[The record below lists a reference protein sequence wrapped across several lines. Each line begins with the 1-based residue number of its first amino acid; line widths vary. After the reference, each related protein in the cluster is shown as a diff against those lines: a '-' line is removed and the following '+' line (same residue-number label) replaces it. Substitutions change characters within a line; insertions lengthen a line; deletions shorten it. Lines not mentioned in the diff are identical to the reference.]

1 MRTPF
6 CWLGLLVLG
15 VLMAARMPGAAQAT
29 TSAEPSLVN
38 PLDGPFLGFG
48 AEWDGRGYLYAKFTE
63 ADWNLV
69 QQRIQWMRLPLVRI
83 MMQAGWCYTGEGGY
97 QWDGEAMQIL
107 RRQLDFCEAQGIA
120 VMLTDWGVNDNWMRI
135 PGVQRMDDPK
145 YAEIIGT
152 YLDYLINEKKYTCL
166 KYFIFVNEP
175 GRPAT
180 RDEWLAGLANV
191 AAELKKRGLDQRLRL
206 TAPDQSGN
214 RYDLLPATIE
224 KLGPVLGAYDLHL
237 YANQNKRYSTTA
249 EAARSGDI
257 RRHFTEAWKLARTMD
272 PDRTKPL
279 IIAEA
284 GYWSEPPE
292 VAKRAD
298 AATNSWHRDWRY
310 GFFMAQYAIQAVEA
324 GSWGVSAWM
333 LDDTSHSNFSW
344 GMWAS
349 KKEDFALKPW
359 FYVWALLS
367 RSFPPG
373 VTFSLVTNTPPGIQI
388 LAAKL
393 PSLEPKSGHERWS
406 LCVVNTEKNEAK
418 FTLRLPGVGVTET
431 DGYLYS
437 EKQATT
443 DAKGLPQPSE
453 RRSMAW
459 DKGELLSCPPESV
472 LFFVPS
478 VSNR

>member
-1 MRTPF
+1 MKRPLAVT
-6 CWLGLLVLG
+6 VLG
-15 VLMAARMPGAAQAT
+15 MWMLSQVFGLAQSMT
-29 TSAEPSLVN
+29 VAEPSQVN

-48 AEWDGRGYLYAKFTE
+48 AEWDGRGYAYTKFTE
-63 ADWNLV
+63 EDWKLV
-69 QQRIQWMRLPLVRI
+69 QERIQWMRLPLVRI
-83 MMQAGWCYTGEGGY
+83 MMQASWCYTGNGAY
-97 QWDGEAMQIL
+97 QWDGEAMRIL
-107 RRQLDFCEAQGIA
+107 QRQLDFCEAQGIT
-120 VMLTDWGVNDNWMRI
+120 VLLTDWGVNDNWMRI
-135 PGVQRMDDPK
+135 PDIKRMDDPK

-152 YLDYLINEKKYTCL
+152 YLDYLLNEKKYTCL

-191 AAELKKRGLDQRLRL
+191 AAELKKRGLDQRIRL

-224 KLGPVLGAYDLHL
+224 KLGYALGAYDLHL
-237 YANQNKRYSTTA
+237 YANQNKGHATTA

-272 PDRTKPL
+272 PDRSKPL

-333 LDDTSHSNFSW
+333 LDDTSHLNFSW

-373 VTFSLVTNTPPGIQI
+373 ATISLVTDTPPGIQI
-388 LAAKL
+388 LAARL
-393 PSLEPKSGHERWS
+393 PGLDSKIGRERWS
-406 LCVVNTEKNEAK
+406 LCVVNTEKNEVK
-418 FTLRLPGVGVTET
+418 FALRLSGSGVIET
-431 DGYLYS
+431 DCYLYS
-437 EKQATT
+437 EKQAAT
-443 DAKGLPQPSE
+443 DAKGMPQPGE

-478 VSNR
+478 SWNVSNK